1 VQINEG
7 QHNCASRSRVVGRMA
22 SQAWVAERAIPL
34 LKKKPS
40 MDPKEVQEELQ
51 TKYKIEIPYQTVVYG
66 RQRAANKLF
75 GKWDDSFDWLYR
87 FKVEVEMRS
96 PGTIVEIAT
105 EEVDGKIHF
114 SRFFCCFKAA
124 IDGFRHGCRPYI
136 SIDSTTLNGMW
147 NGHLPSAQALDG
159 HNWMYPLA
167 FGLFDS

>member
-1 VQINEG
+1 
-7 QHNCASRSRVVGRMA
+7 M
-22 SQAWVAERAIPL
+22 
-34 LKKKPS
+34 
-40 MDPKEVQEELQ
+40 
-51 TKYKIEIPYQTVVYG
+51 YG

-114 SRFFCCFKAA
+114 SGFCCCFKAA

-136 SIDSTTLNGMW
+136 SIDSTSLNGLLIC
-147 NGHLPSAQALDG
+147 HLPSAKALDG

-167 FGLFDS
+167 FGLFDSETKEN